1 MFINFT
7 QLLINNLPFVQQLD
21 KELLSFDAHAHFQSF
36 DFLLLLPINYTNIV
50 HLQQNNKGVKKIIYR
65 KCY

>member
-7 QLLINNLPFVQQLD
+7 QLSIKNVPFVQQLD

-36 DFLLLLPINYTNIV
+36 DFLLLLPINYTNIAY
-50 HLQQNNKGVKKIIYR
+50 LQKKNKNVKIIF
-65 KCY
+65 